1 MKHLTKIILYM
12 SNILKRGV
20 TAIVLLVVAIICL
33 AGNHHT
39 FLGFFGV
46 VSLLA
51 LWEFYTIIM
60 KDSEANLLRRLIGV
74 LVGILPFA
82 LLAIYYLDSTSLNLQ
97 TIGFIF
103 SPILFLIII
112 VELFLNAD
120 EPIVNIGYVFMGFI
134 YVGVPFSLLIPIHF
148 QFGNAPILG
157 LWAFV
162 AAFDVAAYLVG
173 SQIGKTPLF
182 PRISPKKTWEG
193 IGGGVGLLIILF
205 FLLPTII
212 QFLSDTFHFE
222 LTNQLSIN
230 NWAGI
235 AVIALIFGTIGDLVE
250 SMVKRSYNVKDSGR
264 LLPGHGGFLDRF
276 DSVFFPVPFLA
287 AYLFLFV

>member
-1 MKHLTKIILYM
+1 M
-12 SNILKRGV
+12 SDLAQRAV
-20 TAIVLLVVAIICL
+20 TAVTLLIVAIACL
-33 AGNHHT
+33 TGNHYT

-60 KDSEANLLRRLIGV
+60 KDSKSNITRRILGVFIGIV
-74 LVGILPFA
+74 PFILWTLHYLYPSLVGLKEV
-82 LLAIYYLDSTSLNLQ
+82 
-97 TIGFIF
+97 GFIF
-103 SPILFLIII
+103 LPLLFLIII
-112 VELFLNAD
+112 IELFLNAD
-120 EPIVNIGYVFMGFI
+120 EPIINIGYVFMGFI
-134 YVGVPFSLLIPIHF
+134 YVGVPFSLLVPIHF

-162 AAFDVAAYLVG
+162 ASFDIAAYLVG

-193 IGGGVGLLIILF
+193 IGGGVGLLVILF
-205 FLLPTII
+205 FLLPTILR
-212 QFLSDTFHFE
+212 FLSDTFGFD
-222 LTNQLSIN
+222 LTNKLSVNDWI
-230 NWAGI
+230 AI

-250 SMVKRSYNVKDSGR
+250 SMVKRSYGVKDSGH

-287 AYLFLFV
+287 AYLFLMV

>member
-1 MKHLTKIILYM
+1 M
-12 SNILKRGV
+12 SDIVKRAI
-20 TAIVLLVVAIICL
+20 TAITLLVVAIVCL
-33 AGNHHT
+33 TGNHYT

-60 KDSEANLLRRLIGV
+60 KDSKSNVLRRIIGV
-74 LVGILPFA
+74 IVGILPFILWA
-82 LLAIYYLDSTSLNLQ
+82 AHSLYPSSFGLRD
-97 TIGFIF
+97 IGFVFLPVF
-103 SPILFLIII
+103 SLIII

-120 EPIVNIGYVFMGFI
+120 EPIINIGYVFMGFI
-134 YVGVPFSLLIPIHF
+134 YVGLPFSLLVPIHF
-148 QFGNAPILG
+148 QFGNVPILG

-212 QFLSDTFHFE
+212 QFLSNTFGFE

-230 NWAGI
+230 DWGAI

-250 SMVKRSYNVKDSGR
+250 SMVKRSYGVKDSGR

-287 AYLFLFV
+287 AYLFLVV

>member
-1 MKHLTKIILYM
+1 M
-12 SNILKRGV
+12 SDLAQRAV
-20 TAIVLLVVAIICL
+20 TAITLLIVAIACL
-33 AGNHHT
+33 TGNHYS

-46 VSLLA
+46 VSVLA

-60 KDSEANLLRRLIGV
+60 KNSKANQLRRMIGV
-74 LVGILPFA
+74 VIGILPFILWA
-82 LLAIYYLDSTSLNLQ
+82 AYYLYPNAFGLREL
-97 TIGFIF
+97 GFIF
-103 SPILFLIII
+103 LPILFLIII

-120 EPIVNIGYVFMGFI
+120 EPIINIGYVFMGFV
-134 YVGVPFSLLIPIHF
+134 YVGVPFSLFVPIHF

-193 IGGGVGLLIILF
+193 IGGGVGLLVIFF
-205 FLLPTII
+205 FLLPVII
-212 QFLSDTFHFE
+212 RFLSDTFSFD
-222 LTNQLSIN
+222 LTNKLSIN
-230 NWAGI
+230 DWIAI

-250 SMVKRSYNVKDSGR
+250 SMVKRSYGVKDSGH

-287 AYLFLFV
+287 AYLFLMV

>member
-1 MKHLTKIILYM
+1 M
-12 SNILKRGV
+12 SDLVQRAV
-20 TAIVLLVVAIICL
+20 TAITLLIVAIACL
-33 AGNHHT
+33 TGNHYT

-46 VSLLA
+46 VSILA

-60 KDSEANLLRRLIGV
+60 KDSKANLLRRIIGV
-74 LVGILPFA
+74 VIGISPF
-82 LLAIYYLDSTSLNLQ
+82 LLWAGHYLHPSFFGLRQ
-97 TIGFIF
+97 IGFVF
-103 SPILFLIII
+103 LPILSLIII

-120 EPIVNIGYVFMGFI
+120 EPIINIGYVFMGFI
-134 YVGVPFSLLIPIHF
+134 YVGVPFSLFVPIHF

-193 IGGGVGLLIILF
+193 IGGGVGLLIILL

-212 QFLSDTFHFE
+212 RFLSDNFSFD

-230 NWAGI
+230 DWTAI

-250 SMVKRSYNVKDSGR
+250 SMVKRSYGVKDSGH

-287 AYLFLFV
+287 AYLFLLV

>member
-1 MKHLTKIILYM
+1 M
-12 SNILKRGV
+12 SDLVQRAV
-20 TAIVLLVVAIICL
+20 TAITLLIVAIACL
-33 AGNHHT
+33 TGNHYT

-46 VSLLA
+46 VSILA

-60 KDSEANLLRRLIGV
+60 KDSKANLLRRIIGV
-74 LVGILPFA
+74 VIGISPF
-82 LLAIYYLDSTSLNLQ
+82 LLWAGHYLHPSFFGLRQ
-97 TIGFIF
+97 IGFVF
-103 SPILFLIII
+103 LPILSLIII

-120 EPIVNIGYVFMGFI
+120 EPIINIGYVFMGFI
-134 YVGVPFSLLIPIHF
+134 YVGVPFSLFVPIHF

-212 QFLSDTFHFE
+212 RFLSDNFSFD

-230 NWAGI
+230 DWTAI

-250 SMVKRSYNVKDSGR
+250 SMVKRSYGVKDSGH

-287 AYLFLFV
+287 AYLFLLV

>member
-1 MKHLTKIILYM
+1 M
-12 SNILKRGV
+12 SDLVQRAV
-20 TAIVLLVVAIICL
+20 TAITLLIVAIACL
-33 AGNHHT
+33 TGNHYT

-46 VSLLA
+46 VSVFA

-60 KDSEANLLRRLIGV
+60 KDSKANLLRRIIGV
-74 LVGILPFA
+74 VIGISPFILWA
-82 LLAIYYLDSTSLNLQ
+82 GHYLNPSFFGLRQ
-97 TIGFIF
+97 IGFIF
-103 SPILFLIII
+103 LPILSLIII

-120 EPIVNIGYVFMGFI
+120 EPIINIGYVFMGFI
-134 YVGVPFSLLIPIHF
+134 YVGVPFSLFVPIHF

-193 IGGGVGLLIILF
+193 IGGGVGLLVILF

-212 QFLSDTFHFE
+212 RFLSDTFSFD
-222 LTNQLSIN
+222 LTNQLSVNDWI
-230 NWAGI
+230 AI

-250 SMVKRSYNVKDSGR
+250 SMVKRSYGVKDSGH

-287 AYLFLFV
+287 AYLFLVV

>member
-1 MKHLTKIILYM
+1 M
-12 SNILKRGV
+12 SNFAQRII
-20 TAIVLLVVAIICL
+20 TAISLLVVAIACL
-33 AGNHHT
+33 SGNDYS
-39 FLGFFGV
+39 FLAFFGG

-60 KDSEANLLRRLIGV
+60 QDSKANLTRRIIGV
-74 LVGILPFA
+74 VVGILPFIFWA
-82 LLAIYYLDSTSLNLQ
+82 GHYLHPSAFGLKQL
-97 TIGFIF
+97 GFIF
-103 SPILFLIII
+103 LPILFLIII

-120 EPIVNIGYVFMGFI
+120 EPIINIGYVFMGFI
-134 YVGVPFSLLIPIHF
+134 YVGVPFSLFVPIHF

-162 AAFDVAAYLVG
+162 AAFDIAAYLVG

-193 IGGGVGLLIILF
+193 IGGGVGLLVILF

-212 QFLSDTFHFE
+212 RFLSDKFGFD
-222 LTNQLSIN
+222 LTNQLSMNDWI
-230 NWAGI
+230 AI

-250 SMVKRSYNVKDSGR
+250 SMVKRSYGVKDSGK

-287 AYLFLFV
+287 AYLFLMV

>member
-1 MKHLTKIILYM
+1 M
-12 SNILKRGV
+12 SDIVKRAI
-20 TAIVLLVVAIICL
+20 TAITLLVVAIVCL
-33 AGNHHT
+33 TGNHYS

-60 KDSEANLLRRLIGV
+60 KDSKSNGLRRIIGV
-74 LVGILPFA
+74 IVGILPFILWA
-82 LLAIYYLDSTSLNLQ
+82 AHSLYPSFFGLRD
-97 TIGFIF
+97 IGFVFLPVF
-103 SPILFLIII
+103 SLIII

-120 EPIVNIGYVFMGFI
+120 EPIINIGYVFMGFI
-134 YVGVPFSLLIPIHF
+134 YVGLPFSLLVPIHF

-212 QFLSDTFHFE
+212 QFLSNTFGFE

-230 NWAGI
+230 DWGAI

-250 SMVKRSYNVKDSGR
+250 SMVKRSYGVKDSGR

-287 AYLFLFV
+287 AYLFLVV

>member
-1 MKHLTKIILYM
+1 MSDFVQRII
-12 SNILKRGV
+12 
-20 TAIVLLVVAIICL
+20 TAITLLIVAIACL
-33 AGNHHT
+33 TGNHYS

-46 VSLLA
+46 VSILA

-60 KDSEANLLRRLIGV
+60 KDSKANVLRRIIGV
-74 LVGILPFA
+74 VIGISPFVLWA
-82 LLAIYYLDSTSLNLQ
+82 GHYLNPSLFGLRQ
-97 TIGFIF
+97 IGFIF
-103 SPILFLIII
+103 LPILSLIII
-112 VELFLNAD
+112 VELFLDAD
-120 EPIVNIGYVFMGFI
+120 EPIINIGYVFMGFI
-134 YVGVPFSLLIPIHF
+134 YVGVPFSLFVPIHF

-162 AAFDVAAYLVG
+162 ASFDVAAYLVG

-193 IGGGVGLLIILF
+193 IAGGFGLLVIFF

-212 QFLSDTFHFE
+212 NFLSNTFGFDM
-222 LTNQLSIN
+222 TNQLSTNDWI
-230 NWAGI
+230 AI

-250 SMVKRSYNVKDSGR
+250 SMVKRSYGVKDSGH

-287 AYLFLFV
+287 AYLFLMV

>member
-1 MKHLTKIILYM
+1 M
-12 SNILKRGV
+12 SDLAQRAV
-20 TAIVLLVVAIICL
+20 TAITLLIVAIACL
-33 AGNHHT
+33 TGNHYT

-46 VSLLA
+46 VSVLA

-60 KDSEANLLRRLIGV
+60 KDSKANLLRRIIGV
-74 LVGILPFA
+74 VIGITPFILWA
-82 LLAIYYLDSTSLNLQ
+82 TYYLYPNALGLREL
-97 TIGFIF
+97 GFIF
-103 SPILFLIII
+103 LPTLFLIII

-120 EPIVNIGYVFMGFI
+120 EPIINIGYVFMGFI
-134 YVGVPFSLLIPIHF
+134 YVGVPFSLFVPIHF

-193 IGGGVGLLIILF
+193 IGGGFGLLVILF

-212 QFLSDTFHFE
+212 RLLETFGFN

-230 NWAGI
+230 NWIAI

-250 SMVKRSYNVKDSGR
+250 SMVKRSYGVKDSGH

-287 AYLFLFV
+287 AYLFLMV

>member
-1 MKHLTKIILYM
+1 M
-12 SNILKRGV
+12 SDLVQRAV
-20 TAIVLLVVAIICL
+20 TAITLLIVAIACL
-33 AGNHHT
+33 TGNHYT

-46 VSLLA
+46 VSILA

-60 KDSEANLLRRLIGV
+60 KDSKANLLRRIIGV
-74 LVGILPFA
+74 VIGISPF
-82 LLAIYYLDSTSLNLQ
+82 LLWAGHYLHPSFFGLRQ
-97 TIGFIF
+97 IGFVF
-103 SPILFLIII
+103 LPILSLIII

-120 EPIVNIGYVFMGFI
+120 EPIINIGYVFMGFI
-134 YVGVPFSLLIPIHF
+134 YVGVPFSLFVPIHF

-193 IGGGVGLLIILF
+193 IGGGVSLLIILF

-212 QFLSDTFHFE
+212 RFLSDNFSFD

-230 NWAGI
+230 DWTAI

-250 SMVKRSYNVKDSGR
+250 SMVKRSYGVKDSGH

-287 AYLFLFV
+287 AYLFLLV